1 MQISLID
8 SGIGGKV
15 FGNNLLFDVNDLEIE
30 YLVDYKNFPYGNKDL
45 SFLKER
51 LIELVN
57 KANNQIV
64 VIACN
69 TLSSIIFHYNLSF
82 NKTVVDVITPTIF
95 YLKDKNYSLIT
106 VYATK
111 NTIFMNIFEKLLNTK
126 IIYID
131 ATKLISAIENDYNIE
146 EEFYKLVNKTP
157 KYSECIV
164 LGCTHLI
171 KIKELFRNTFNREI
185 ISQDELFVK
194 LFKE

>member
-69 TLSSIIFHYNLSF
+69 TLSSII
-82 NKTVVDVITPTIF
+82 
-95 YLKDKNYSLIT
+95 
-106 VYATK
+106 
-111 NTIFMNIFEKLLNTK
+111 
-126 IIYID
+126 
-131 ATKLISAIENDYNIE
+131 
-146 EEFYKLVNKTP
+146 
-157 KYSECIV
+157 
-164 LGCTHLI
+164 
-171 KIKELFRNTFNREI
+171 
-185 ISQDELFVK
+185 
-194 LFKE
+194 